1 MLHAQWQHHH
11 QEQCIKTAATSSQAY
26 HMLHAQW
33 QHHHQE
39 QCIKTA
45 ATSSDASQITPDKI
59 ESLIKDFQMHRCTLD
74 FDKGFNDNIIV
85 LLFFVLLILVVI
97 ITSLD

>member
-1 MLHAQWQHHH
+1 
-11 QEQCIKTAATSSQAY
+11 
-26 HMLHAQW
+26 MLHAQW